1 MKWPPGKRRQ
11 SAVAWR
17 TRVPCLAVA
26 HRRKLKGRRPCYFAF
41 RRIHEPHAMNV
52 FVIRSVFVFASLSAS
67 IGIAHGAALP
77 RVDGIRLLNG
87 MSRADNTPYADA
99 ERHAMTGYLAGVADT
114 SEGKDWCDNG
124 RVKPGEIDSEVLSDL
139 RKLPNVALRAN
150 AAGLVTRILR
160 QKYPCR

>member
-1 MKWPPGKRRQ
+1 MRDGKALPPGGPACRALPW
-11 SAVAWR
+11 SVEGSCGEDGHAI
-17 TRVPCLAVA
+17 L
-26 HRRKLKGRRPCYFAF
+26 LFA
-41 RRIHEPHAMNV
+41 ESTSPHAMNV

-67 IGIAHGAALP
+67 IGIAHGAGVP
-77 RVDGIRLLNG
+77 RVDGTRLLDG
-87 MSRADNTPYADA
+87 MSRTDNTPYADA

-124 RVKPGEIDSEVLSDL
+124 RVKPGEIDSEVLGDL

-150 AAGLVTRILR
+150 AAGLVIRILQ

>member
-1 MKWPPGKRRQ
+1 
-11 SAVAWR
+11 
-17 TRVPCLAVA
+17 
-26 HRRKLKGRRPCYFAF
+26 
-41 RRIHEPHAMNV
+41 MNV

-67 IGIAHGAALP
+67 IGIAHGAGVP
-77 RVDGIRLLNG
+77 RVDGTRLLDG
-87 MSRADNTPYADA
+87 MSRTDNTPYADA

-124 RVKPGEIDSEVLSDL
+124 RVKPGEIDSEVLGDL

-150 AAGLVTRILR
+150 AAGLVIRILQ